1 MSNNGAYPDE
11 MSEINLFTDALRA
24 AVPSRPDPEVE
35 RLLVPRLAATAR
47 TSTIEAETVVMRRG
61 AAPVAGVGARP
72 RSRRAL
78 LARVGI
84 AIALV
89 PLVLAGL
96 AFAGVTVPSPARDA
110 FDSVGITLP
119 NQRSDHSQKPATTT
133 STPADHQA
141 AGNEVSSAAHAKS
154 KGKSGNSDAAHEHA
168 RKQHQKAKG
177 EAKGHDHGKA
187 VGLNE
192 STPPGTSADPAR
204 TGEDPSRTGEA
215 DPVRAD
221 EDPARPGE
229 DPARAGEGPSGT
241 LEVGSQ

>member
-11 MSEINLFTDALRA
+11 MSEISLFTDALRA

-47 TSTIEAETVVMRRG
+47 TSTIEAETVAMRRG
-61 AAPVAGVGARP
+61 TAPVARVGVRP
-72 RSRRAL
+72 RPRRAL

-84 AIALV
+84 AIVLV

-96 AFAGVTVPSPARDA
+96 AFAGVKVPSPARDA

-119 NQRSDHSQKPATTT
+119 NQRSDHSQKPTTTT

-168 RKQHQKAKG
+168 RKQHQKANG

-187 VGLNE
+187 VGLNG
-192 STPPGTSADPAR
+192 STPPGQAKTPPGQAKTPPGQAKQTQSGR
-204 TGEDPSRTGEA
+204 TKTP
-215 DPVRAD
+215 
-221 EDPARPGE
+221 PGQAKT
-229 DPARAGEGPSGT
+229 PPGQAKVPPGHSK
-241 LEVGSQ
+241 

>member
-11 MSEINLFTDALRA
+11 MSEISLFTDALRA

-35 RLLVPRLAATAR
+35 RPLVPRLAATAR
-47 TSTIEAETVVMRRG
+47 TSTIEAETVAMRRG
-61 AAPVAGVGARP
+61 AAPVARVGAGP

-84 AIALV
+84 AIVLV

-96 AFAGVTVPSPARDA
+96 AFAGVKVPSPARDA

-119 NQRSDHSQKPATTT
+119 NQRSHHSQKPATTT

-154 KGKSGNSDAAHEHA
+154 KGKSRDSDAAHEHA
-168 RKQHQKAKG
+168 RKQHQKANG
-177 EAKGHDHGKA
+177 EAKGHDRGKA

-192 STPPGTSADPAR
+192 STPPGQAKTPPGHVKTPPGQANQPQSGR
-204 TGEDPSRTGEA
+204 TKTP
-215 DPVRAD
+215 
-221 EDPARPGE
+221 PGQAKT
-229 DPARAGEGPSGT
+229 PPGQAKVPPGHSK
-241 LEVGSQ
+241 